1 MRSCAEPWEIAKK
14 QVLCGGGQVEGAGET
29 INTRP
34 QTVCYRDEHRVSIRL
49 GFWYFGNEQ
58 T

>member
-49 GFWYFGNEQ
+49 GL
-58 T
+58 